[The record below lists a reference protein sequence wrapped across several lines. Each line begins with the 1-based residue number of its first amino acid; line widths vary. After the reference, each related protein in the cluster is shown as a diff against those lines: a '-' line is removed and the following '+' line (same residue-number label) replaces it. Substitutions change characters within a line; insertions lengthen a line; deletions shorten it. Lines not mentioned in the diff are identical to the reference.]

1 MFGLASASF
10 TVENY
15 SKVKL
20 RFVTSTKVMIDVI
33 LCGGKVK
40 PNILITLSNSFFF
53 IIILV

>member
-20 RFVTSTKVMIDVI
+20 RFVTSTKVMIDVF
-33 LCGGKVK
+33 LCGGKAK

-53 IIILV
+53 IMILV